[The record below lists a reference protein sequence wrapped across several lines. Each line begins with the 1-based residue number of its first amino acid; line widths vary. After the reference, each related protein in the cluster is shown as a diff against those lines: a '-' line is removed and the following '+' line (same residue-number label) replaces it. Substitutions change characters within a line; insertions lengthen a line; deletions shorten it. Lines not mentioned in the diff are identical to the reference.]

1 MAQIGVFIMKCLV
14 VFVIYSFFISSE
26 TWALSFK
33 TTIKNHRFDP
43 AIIMVPSGKDFEL
56 EVYNDDNTAEE
67 FESHDLK
74 KEKIVGPK
82 KTIKMRVAGL
92 AKGEYIF
99 FGEFNESSAQGKVVA
114 E

>member
-1 MAQIGVFIMKCLV
+1 MKFLGVVIVQIL
-14 VFVIYSFFISSE
+14 FVSSQV
-26 TWALSFK
+26 WALSFK
-33 TTIKNHRFDP
+33 TIIKNHRFNP
-43 AIIMVPSGKDFEL
+43 ALIKVPVGQDFEL

-82 KTIKMRVAGL
+82 KIIKMKVASL
-92 AKGEYIF
+92 SKGDYVF
-99 FGEFNESSAQGKVVA
+99 FGEFNESTAQGKIVA

>member
-1 MAQIGVFIMKCLV
+1 MKIVFQFCFASL
-14 VFVIYSFFISSE
+14 ISISAF
-26 TWALSFK
+26 ALSFK
-33 TTIKNHRFDP
+33 TTIKNHRFEP
-43 AIIMVPSGKDFEL
+43 AVINVPAGQDFDL

-82 KTIKMRVAGL
+82 KTIKMKIAGL
-92 AKGEYIF
+92 SKGQYVF
-99 FGEFNESSAQGKVVA
+99 FGEFNESTAQGKIVA

>member
-1 MAQIGVFIMKCLV
+1 MTMN
-14 VFVIYSFFISSE
+14 SFFKLVIVLLTSLNCSFV
-26 TWALSFK
+26 WALNFK

-43 AIIMVPSGKDFEL
+43 ATLTVPAGQDFEL

-82 KTIKMRVAGL
+82 KTIKMKVAAL
-92 AKGEYIF
+92 TKGEYVF
-99 FGEFNESSAQGKVVA
+99 FGEFNESTAQGKIIA